1 LVETGQKELTLRED
15 MCTCISLSVIFETDC
30 VLWACTEAT
39 ETVKHLPSVSRK
51 IISFVSSH
59 DAHIW
64 SWEFISHKI
73 EVSVNWSLRKVCF
86 QGTHF
91 EDLRF

>member
-1 LVETGQKELTLRED
+1 MSLT
-15 MCTCISLSVIFETDC
+15 VIFETHC

-39 ETVKHLPSVSRK
+39 ETVKHLPSVSSR
-51 IISFVSSH
+51 IISFVYSN
-59 DAHIW
+59 DANIW

-73 EVSVNWSLRKVCF
+73 EIFVNWSLRKVCS